1 MGRLAIRLAVR
12 RVYSVVSSPCAAAE
26 PRGEL
31 GREVGR
37 GEWTVRVAGPFRA
50 TRVWHCFILD
60 TILDTDP
67 TIGECSSLLMVLT
80 LGHGTDASRRP
91 VGHQ

>member
-50 TRVWHCFILD
+50 TPGVALLSFW
-60 TILDTDP
+60 TILWKRTR
-67 TIGECSSLLMVLT
+67 LLVNVALY
-80 LGHGTDASRRP
+80 
-91 VGHQ
+91 